1 MKKNRGLL
9 FKQVCCILGYLVIIF
24 VVSIFNTFS
33 LKDGLISV
41 NNLYWILFGLFLL
54 FSLCIPVFVYLGFRT
69 MLNLSPERL
78 KEKYA
83 DIWKQYSLTFIKE
96 HPDKKLNG
104 KTRANADLYF
114 SSEDILSA
122 SFLNIPVLDYLKNV
136 SGTFVGLGILGT
148 FVGFSQFLGNIIECG
163 INFESVEIFNGLKVA
178 FNTSIIGLFS
188 SIIYNLLITQPLL
201 SLVKESNRL
210 LCDSLDEQYY
220 VSDEQCMRSLSDIV
234 SITETSID
242 KNITNMCVEIKNVIS
257 AERDEFTK
265 QVLGTAELL
274 KHIDNSLGNIPDNV
288 KLMSDELNK
297 SIGLAKTR
305 TLEMSQECLKSINTE
320 LNKTFEQF
328 TERFDKASL
337 SIEKATDSVSS
348 FPADLKSEMS
358 SITHSLQ
365 NNFDVLSNKIDS
377 DLSVVFEETKKE
389 ISSMIKEETKA
400 DIERNQ
406 TLMDASENRLKI
418 VYEDAEQKLNS
429 FLDGTKSIINAIYGE
444 MVRNISEACNS
455 FSSKISDS
463 IVRIED
469 FSKETNNFTNEYKK
483 LHETLINMS
492 IRITESEE
500 SLING
505 TVEIKNLL
513 NNFITASNLMRD
525 AQQNL
530 KDISESLNKFP
541 EQQREMNMLYSNAA
555 EVMKNSLVQMIDHV
569 NNVLD
574 EKNKESEES
583 ES

>member
-114 SSEDILSA
+114 SSEDILST

-136 SGTFVGLGILGT
+136 SGT

-163 INFESVEIFNGLKVA
+163 INFESVEIFSGLKVA

-201 SLVKESNRL
+201 SLVKESSRL

-242 KNITNMCVEIKNVIS
+242 KNITNMCAEIKSVIS

-274 KHIDNSLGNIPDNV
+274 QHIDNSLGNIPDNV

-297 SIGLAKTR
+297 SIELAKTR
-305 TLEMSQECLKSINTE
+305 TLEMSQEYLKTINTE

-348 FPADLKSEMS
+348 FPADLKSAMS
-358 SITHSLQ
+358 IITHSVQ

-377 DLSVVFEETKKE
+377 NLSVVFEETKKE

-400 DIERNQ
+400 DIERNK

-418 VYEDAEQKLNS
+418 LYENAEQKINS

-463 IVRIED
+463 IVQIED
-469 FSKETNNFTNEYKK
+469 FSKETNNFTNEYKN
-483 LHETLINMS
+483 LHETLIDMS
-492 IRITESEE
+492 NRISESEE

-505 TVEIKNLL
+505 TVEVKTLL
-513 NNFITASNLMRD
+513 NNFITASELMRD

-541 EQQREMNMLYSNAA
+541 EQQREMNTLYSNAA

-569 NNVLD
+569 NSSLD
-574 EKNKESEES
+574 EKDKESEES